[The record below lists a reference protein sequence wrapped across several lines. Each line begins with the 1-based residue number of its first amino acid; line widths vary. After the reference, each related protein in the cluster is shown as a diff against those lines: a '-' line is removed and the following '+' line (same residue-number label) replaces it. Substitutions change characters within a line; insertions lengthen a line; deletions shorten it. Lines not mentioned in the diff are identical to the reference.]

1 MTQPRSHSLAL
12 GLIECAE
19 PGRVDQADACTGL
32 DDGLHTRQVTVPRSI
47 HERRAA
53 GVAARIDLD
62 SALSQECED
71 ALRSTRGSR
80 VQRRPSDLVGEIRGH
95 ALGEKPAHRGHVIAV
110 GKVPNVAGAHLVLI
124 TGFSHRREKIVGEHG
139 DRRLEKRPLGGSFV
153 VCVSRRF
160 LPAEVEAEDL
170 RLGPVSAP
178 AHLFCWLDFLPGR
191 GSSESPARTK
201 VQKKNGTGEIC
212 ATTPWITPAGTPWRS
227 LPTTRTRVRA
237 SACLEETVGPGTV

>member
-62 SALSQECED
+62 SALTQECED

-191 GSSESPARTK
+191 GSFRVARAHQGPEEEWTWH
-201 VQKKNGTGEIC
+201 V
-212 ATTPWITPAGTPWRS
+212 
-227 LPTTRTRVRA
+227 RTYYVARWTYRGGP
-237 SACLEETVGPGTV
+237 SAA